1 MKAYLM
7 TVVWAAVAG
16 TLAEL
21 IGDDEGGG
29 AKLLR
34 LLTGLMILSVVIS
47 PLRGLLQTGP
57 DALLDRLRGAYEDAR
72 TASAEGGEMYS
83 ALTLELIRETGEAG
97 AAEAVAGLVAEKFS
111 LPGECCR
118 VEAELTETDGTFSL
132 AAVRVILSERG
143 VLTDPYAVETY
154 LEDLLGCCTQVSLE

>member
-47 PLRGLLQTGP
+47 PLRGLLQTACGGHMKMP
-57 DALLDRLRGAYEDAR
+57 EPHRQRG
-72 TASAEGGEMYS
+72 
-83 ALTLELIRETGEAG
+83 
-97 AAEAVAGLVAEKFS
+97 
-111 LPGECCR
+111 
-118 VEAELTETDGTFSL
+118 
-132 AAVRVILSERG
+132 ERCIP
-143 VLTDPYAVETY
+143 L
-154 LEDLLGCCTQVSLE
+154 